1 MVRYLVEN
9 GANVNATTNLGYT
22 PLHQASQQGRVL
34 IIDLLLGAGAQPNA
48 TTNHGQT
55 ALNIAQKLGYISV
68 IETLKIVTETTIV
81 TTTVTTI
88 EEKYRVVA
96 PEAMQEVYMSDSE
109 DEGGEDP
116 IMSDQQQY
124 KYMTADGDKLGADDS
139 LKIDV
144 THDERD
150 HSRDSYAGGVN
161 EYIVNNH
168 HVYNSQHSPNNMS
181 VISSTSDNVDIART
195 PVHVG

>member
-109 DEGGEDP
+109 DEGGGEE
-116 IMSDQQQY
+116 MVAMTSSDY
-124 KYMTADGDKLGADDS
+124 GKP
-139 LKIDV
+139 
-144 THDERD
+144 TH
-150 HSRDSYAGGVN
+150 AQ
-161 EYIVNNH
+161 
-168 HVYNSQHSPNNMS
+168 HVYLPYYQGQMQYTRKLACPLVLLPSLLICLFMQLPLY
-181 VISSTSDNVDIART
+181 STSY
-195 PVHVG
+195 